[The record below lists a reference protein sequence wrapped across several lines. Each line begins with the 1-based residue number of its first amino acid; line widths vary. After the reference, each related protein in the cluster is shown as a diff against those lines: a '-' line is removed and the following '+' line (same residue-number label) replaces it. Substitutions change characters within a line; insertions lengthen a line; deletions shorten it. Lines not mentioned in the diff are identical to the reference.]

1 LLLSYN
7 FKMSSNSNSV
17 SSSIDMTLLPPST
30 PSLCIPRVFQNITKE
45 RVSFVLKSLNLGEI
59 DHIDMVPRT
68 SESGDK
74 FQRVFIHFKKWGASP
89 EAIRARER
97 VLSGKEIKI
106 IYDEPWFWKV
116 SANRSVS
123 RAPAPP
129 SAPTRSR
136 PRIDDSSDN
145 DDDLCAEKAA
155 QHRPRPAQH
164 RPRPQNRAPS
174 PPPAQFVPSSP
185 TTPPPEDA
193 GAWTKVDYGPSS
205 VSSKPRRKLVIPSKA
220 KVVEPK
226 AKVEPKAEVESK
238 AEVETKEPG
247 EV

>member
-1 LLLSYN
+1 
-7 FKMSSNSNSV
+7 
-17 SSSIDMTLLPPST
+17 MTLLPPST

-45 RVSFVLKSLNLGEI
+45 RVSFVLKALNLGEI
-59 DHIDMVPRT
+59 DHIDMIPRT

-123 RAPAPP
+123 HAPAAP
-129 SAPTRSR
+129 SAPIRSR

-145 DDDLCAEKAA
+145 DDDLCTKKAVRPA
-155 QHRPRPAQH
+155 QNRPAQNRPRPPAPAQN
-164 RPRPQNRAPS
+164 RPRPPAPTRRDRTGARLSRRAS
-174 PPPAQFVPSSP
+174 RG
-185 TTPPPEDA
+185 A
-193 GAWTKVDYGPSS
+193 GRC
-205 VSSKPRRKLVIPSKA
+205 RR
-220 KVVEPK
+220 
-226 AKVEPKAEVESK
+226 
-238 AEVETKEPG
+238 ETG
-247 EV
+247 